1 MTTMRS
7 KLSTSL
13 YSSSFPMVS
22 KSRVVGDSTSKT
34 TRVSMPWWRSDPA
47 PAIDPNVGTPD
58 LAGLGFDAAV
68 AGERP
73 ASASAELVAQVSEH
87 VDDDVV
93 VHVARTRHHAQRK
106 PIHELVAVRLELLPG
121 EKFLRRPAPRGR
133 LGHFGSADAHSRV
146 TAQRLTESP
155 QEALPL
161 AQPSPHG
168 AKSAAGKGTCASLAS
183 DIGNHLRHFPDCLK

>member
-1 MTTMRS
+1 MPT
-7 KLSTSL
+7 LQAL
-13 YSSSFPMVS
+13 DELVIPSSFPMVS
-22 KSRVVGDSTSKT
+22 SSRLAADSTSKT
-34 TRVSMPWWRSDPA
+34 TRGIDALVAFGSRA
-47 PAIDPNVGTPD
+47 AIDPDVGTPD

-121 EKFLRRPAPRGR
+121 EDSSVVQRRGAASVISDPPMRTHVSQRRG
-133 LGHFGSADAHSRV
+133 SP
-146 TAQRLTESP
+146 ESP

-161 AQPSPHG
+161 TLALSPRREERRG
-168 AKSAAGKGTCASLAS
+168 ERERAL
-183 DIGNHLRHFPDCLK
+183 P